1 LIIINITF
9 FISDMDQTKK
19 EEFLGKISGSQGMKK
34 HFDDDGLSETASLG
48 NMIRNMFDFDP

>member
-1 LIIINITF
+1 
-9 FISDMDQTKK
+9 MDQTKK